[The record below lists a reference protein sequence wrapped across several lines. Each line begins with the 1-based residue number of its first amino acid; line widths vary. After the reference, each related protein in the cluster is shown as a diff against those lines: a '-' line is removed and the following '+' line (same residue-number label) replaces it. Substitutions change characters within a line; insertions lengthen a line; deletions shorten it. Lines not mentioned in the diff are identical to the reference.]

1 MHHYVW
7 LWVEAFSPA
16 QPSSK
21 VTRLKRVDRQTEN
34 FIFRRQWARDP
45 RHSSAGQVWCSSA
58 WKISFHPRIS
68 SARETSSERRRKHSS
83 TSSLGQYSHWQ
94 IEQWSQF
101 VVFSFL
107 RTVATNILRL
117 SVMLYGGRKW
127 LTCNSLPT
135 AWTILFTGNIF
146 SNVTNWVRR
155 RYYIYYSLHTLV
167 EI

>member
-16 QPSSK
+16 QASCK
-21 VTRLKRVDRQTEN
+21 VARLKRGDKWRI

-45 RHSSAGQVWCSSA
+45 RHSSAAQVWCSSA
-58 WKISFHPRIS
+58 WKMSFHPRIS

-107 RTVATNILRL
+107 RAAATNILRL
-117 SVMLYGGRKW
+117 SVMLCGGRKMTDMQ
-127 LTCNSLPT
+127 LF
-135 AWTILFTGNIF
+135 AHWTILFTGNIF

-167 EI
+167 GI